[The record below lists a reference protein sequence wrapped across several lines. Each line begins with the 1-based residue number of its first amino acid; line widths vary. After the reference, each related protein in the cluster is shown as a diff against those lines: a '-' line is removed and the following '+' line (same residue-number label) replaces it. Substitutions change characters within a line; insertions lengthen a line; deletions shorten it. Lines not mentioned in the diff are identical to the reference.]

1 VAIKLQIRRGV
12 AADWANP
19 SNNPTLLVGEIGLE
33 TDTGNFKIGTGALA
47 WNSLPYASVTYP
59 QVSGAGTDLNATAY
73 RAQGRYEVGVS
84 VVTNVPSDWT
94 PASDAPG
101 ILLVTR
107 IATGSIAQVLFSTK
121 TQKVFCRAWDGTTYT
136 TWVSL
141 SNQADS
147 VGTTQI
153 VNLAVTTA
161 KIDDNAVTNGKLRDS
176 AALSVIGRNA
186 NSSGDPADIAATA
199 ASGAVLRES
208 GSTIGFGTI
217 ATAGIA
223 DDAVTYAKIQNV
235 TATDRVLGRSTAG
248 AGDIEEITCT
258 AAGRALLDDADAAAQ
273 RTTLGVPSLASMQTY
288 AGVGSLVIAGQYQ
301 TFATSV
307 QAGTTITQPASVT
320 TAGSKLMSGSGLVFH
335 YSGTSLSGGS
345 FSLLGGSGSVWRC
358 IGLAQPTETMTDGT
372 INLFI
377 RIS

>member
-1 VAIKLQIRRGV
+1 MAIKLQIRRGV

-59 QVSGAGTDLNATAY
+59 QVSGAGNDLNATAY

-107 IATGSIAQVLFSTK
+107 IAAGSIAQVLFSTK

-136 TWVSL
+136 TWVAL
-141 SNQADS
+141 NF
-147 VGTTQI
+147 VTTSQI
-153 VNLAVTTA
+153 VDLAVTTA
-161 KIDDNAVTNGKLRDS
+161 KIADNAVTNDKLRDS

-223 DDAVTYAKIQNV
+223 NDAVTYAKIQNV

-258 AAGRALLDDADAAAQ
+258 AAARSLLDDATVADQ
-273 RTTLGVPSLASMQTY
+273 RATLDVVSFTGMRTY
-288 AGVGSLVIAGQYQ
+288 AGVGSIVVVTTSDVIAPG
-301 TFATSV
+301 TS
-307 QAGTTITQPASVT
+307 ITQPSVINTAVPKIYRQTGGTVGHLLFYTDAAASFATIV
-320 TAGSKLMSGSGLVFH
+320 
-335 YSGTSLSGGS
+335 GGA
-345 FSLLGGSGSVWRC
+345 GSVWTC
-358 IGLAQPTETMTDGT
+358 ISNTRLSSSPVVD
-372 INLFI
+372 LPVFI
-377 RIS
+377 RVS

>member
-1 VAIKLQIRRGV
+1 MAIKLQIRRGV

-59 QVSGAGTDLNATAY
+59 QVSGAGNDLNATAY

-107 IATGSIAQVLFSTK
+107 IAAGSIAQVLFSTK

-136 TWVSL
+136 TWVAL
-141 SNQADS
+141 NF
-147 VGTTQI
+147 VTTSQI
-153 VNLAVTTA
+153 VDLAVTTA
-161 KIDDNAVTNGKLRDS
+161 KIDDNAVTNTKLRDS

-235 TATDRVLGRSTAG
+235 TSTNRVLGRSSAG

-273 RTTLGVPSLASMQTY
+273 RSTLDVVSFTAMRTY
-288 AGVGSLVIAGQYQ
+288 ASVGSIIIAV
-301 TFATSV
+301 TDDTIAP
-307 QAGTTITQPASVT
+307 GTTFTQPASVSVVGSKLIRQGGGT
-320 TAGSKLMSGSGLVFH
+320 TSHLINYYVTAGSGTLVGGAGSTWTCI
-335 YSGTSLSGGS
+335 SNTRISSS
-345 FSLLGGSGSVWRC
+345 PLLELPV
-358 IGLAQPTETMTDGT
+358 
-372 INLFI
+372 FI
-377 RIS
+377 RVS